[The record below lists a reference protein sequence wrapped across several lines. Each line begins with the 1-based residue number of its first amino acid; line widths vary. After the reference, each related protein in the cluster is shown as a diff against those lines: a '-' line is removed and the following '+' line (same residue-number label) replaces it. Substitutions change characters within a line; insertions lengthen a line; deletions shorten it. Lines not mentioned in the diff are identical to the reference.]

1 MRQSQFFAPTL
12 RQVKSDN
19 PGHAL
24 LLRGAFVRQL
34 SAGIYSYL
42 PLGYRVLRKVE
53 NIVREEMNRAGGI
66 ELLMPALHPVE
77 LWAETG
83 RDKLDILFKLEDV
96 KGAPYLLGP
105 THEEVVTD
113 IVRHSI
119 SSYKQ
124 LPVTLYQIQGKFR
137 DEPRPRAG
145 LLRGR
150 EFVMKDAYSFD
161 RDLAGLDESFDK
173 MVEAYKKIFTRCGL
187 KFQIVQAAGGG
198 IGGFDTQEFM
208 AIAESGEDTMLF
220 CEADGYAANLEMATS
235 VLEPISD
242 REDIGEQIEEF
253 ATPGIVTIE
262 ALTQF
267 EGGAA
272 AEHQI
277 KTLVYIATPP
287 APLGKGGEVE
297 PVLILLRGDHQLN
310 QSKLT
315 SALGASHLRAASADE
330 IFALLGA
337 HPGSL
342 GAVSPPL
349 PRGAGGVK
357 IIADESLR
365 SRKRMT
371 TGANKDGF
379 HLRGVDIERDIAVSQ
394 WADLREAKAGENSP
408 QGGGILEEAR
418 CIELGHVFKL
428 GNKYSKAM
436 DAGFLDVN
444 GKRQIFEMGCYGIGV
459 SRIVAAIA
467 EAHRDENGVIWP
479 KNVAPFEVHLLNLEK
494 DDATRAIAEK
504 LYEDLQRAGFE
515 VLFDDRNERPGGK
528 FAEADLFGI
537 PVQIV
542 AGRNTKETGE
552 VEVRTRD
559 KSLNETV
566 NVENV
571 IERLRNL

>member
-53 NIVREEMNRAGGI
+53 NIVREEMDRAGAI
-66 ELLMPALHPVE
+66 ELLMPAMHPVE

-124 LPVTLYQIQGKFR
+124 LPITLYQIQGKFR

-161 RDLAGLDESFDK
+161 RDFEGLDNSFDR
-173 MVEAYKKIFTRCGL
+173 MVEAYKNIFTRCGL

-208 AIAESGEDTMLF
+208 AIADSGEDTMLF

-235 VLEPISD
+235 DLEPVAD
-242 REDIGEQIEEF
+242 RDDIGDEVEEF
-253 ATPGIVTIE
+253 ATPDILTIE
-262 ALTQF
+262 ALANF

-277 KTLVYIATPP
+277 KTLIYMATL
-287 APLGKGGEVE
+287 ADKKGKDETV
-297 PVLILLRGDHQLN
+297 PVLALLRGDHQLN
-310 QSKLT
+310 ESKLS
-315 SALGASHLRAASADE
+315 SALGAAHLRAATSDE
-330 IFALLGA
+330 IFDLLGA

-342 GAVSPPL
+342 GAVNL
-349 PRGAGGVK
+349 QDQK
-357 IIADESLR
+357 IIADESLQ

-394 WADLREAKAGENSP
+394 WADLREAKAGEKSP
-408 QGGGILEEAR
+408 KGGGVLEEAR

-436 DAGFLDVN
+436 DAGFLDDN

-467 EAHRDENGVIWP
+467 EAHNDENGVIWP

-494 DDATRAIAEK
+494 DDATRAIVEK
-504 LYEDLQRAGFE
+504 LYEELQAAGID
-515 VLFDDRNERPGGK
+515 VLFDDRNERPGAK
-528 FAEADLFGI
+528 FADADLFGI

-542 AGRNTKETGE
+542 AGRNTKETNE

-566 NVENV
+566 AVDGV
-571 IERLRNL
+571 VGRVKSL

>member
-12 RQVKSDN
+12 RQVKADN

-34 SAGIYSYL
+34 AAGLYSYL
-42 PLGYRVLRKVE
+42 PLGWRVLRKVE
-53 NIVREEMNRAGGI
+53 NIVREEMNRAGAI
-66 ELLMPALHPVE
+66 ELLMPALHPTE

-83 RDKLDILFKLEDV
+83 RDKLDILFKLQDV
-96 KGAPYLLGP
+96 KGAEYLLGP

-119 SSYKQ
+119 ASYKQ

-161 RDLAGLDESFDK
+161 RDLAGLDASFDK
-173 MVEAYKKIFTRCGL
+173 MVEAYKAIFTRCGL
-187 KFQIVQAAGGG
+187 QFQIVQASGGG

-208 AIAESGEDTMLF
+208 AIAESGEDTMLYNPS
-220 CEADGYAANLEMATS
+220 DGYAANLEMATS
-235 VLEPISD
+235 ILEPVAD
-242 REDIGEQIEEF
+242 RDDIGNEIEEF
-253 ATPGIVTIE
+253 ATPDIVTIE

-267 EGGAA
+267 EGGAP

-277 KTLVYIATPP
+277 KTLVYVI
-287 APLGKGGEVE
+287 APLHSSPPGGAQGGTI
-297 PVLILLRGDHQLN
+297 LALLRGDHQLN
-310 QSKLT
+310 QSKLAN
-315 SALGASHLRAASADE
+315 ALGVSQLRAATAEE
-330 IFALLGA
+330 IFDLLGA

-342 GAVSPPL
+342 GAVK
-349 PRGAGGVK
+349 VENQT

-365 SRKRMT
+365 GRKRMT

-379 HLRGVDIERDIAVSQ
+379 HLRGVDVERDIAVTQ
-394 WADLREAKAGENSP
+394 WADLREAKAGEMSP
-408 QGGGILEEAR
+408 NGGGVLQEAR
-418 CIELGHVFKL
+418 CTELGHVFKL

-436 DAGFLDVN
+436 DAGFLDAN

-467 EAHRDENGVIWP
+467 EAHRDENGIIWP
-479 KNVAPFEVHLLNLEK
+479 QNVAPFDVHLLLLEK
-494 DDATRAIAEK
+494 DDATRAIAKK
-504 LYEDLQRAGFE
+504 LYQELLAQGIE
-515 VLFDDRNERPGGK
+515 VLFDDRNERPGAK
-528 FAEADLFGI
+528 FTEADLFGI
-537 PVQIV
+537 PLQIV
-542 AGRNTKETGE
+542 AGRNTKDTNQ
-552 VEVRTRD
+552 VEFRTRD
-559 KSLNETV
+559 KSLNETIAV
-566 NVENV
+566 GEVAQR
-571 IERLRNL
+571 IKSIRN